1 MSVPVARSLEF
12 QLNVLNFSVFFKESF
27 LLVAEMEISKNS
39 FVQHILQHQKTW
51 YLFIFY

>member
-39 FVQHILQHQKTW
+39 FVQHKISDPTW